1 MTMSDLKDF
10 LKEMGLDKVKA
21 DKVTYTLPK
30 REVEYVYN
38 DPRDPITGEVPF

>member
-1 MTMSDLKDF
+1 MTD
-10 LKEMGLDKVKA
+10 EMKQHLRDMGILEVKPE
-21 DKVTYTLPK
+21 KVTHTLPK